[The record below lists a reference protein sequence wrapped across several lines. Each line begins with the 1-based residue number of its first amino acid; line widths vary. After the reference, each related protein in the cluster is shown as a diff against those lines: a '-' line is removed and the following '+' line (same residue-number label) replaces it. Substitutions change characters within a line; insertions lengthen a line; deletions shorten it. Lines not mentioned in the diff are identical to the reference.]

1 VYTFKMYLHIF
12 FLFLKCVEYIFIV
25 SLIYEERKTKV
36 EGKALSHSKDTT
48 RQEKTEQQTRNF

>member
-1 VYTFKMYLHIF
+1 MYLHIF

-36 EGKALSHSKDTT
+36 EGKALSYSKDTT